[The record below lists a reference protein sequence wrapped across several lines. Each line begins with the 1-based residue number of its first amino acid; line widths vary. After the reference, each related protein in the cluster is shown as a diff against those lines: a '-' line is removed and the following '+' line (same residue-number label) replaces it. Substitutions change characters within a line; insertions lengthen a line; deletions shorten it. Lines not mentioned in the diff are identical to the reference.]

1 MDNIERAIEEKKYS
15 IKEVSAI
22 TGIKEATI
30 RKWEKDFD
38 LNISRDDNN
47 RRYYTDSDIERL
59 KNIMVLKEKGINIH
73 GIRRIIMEKAMAES
87 GARVEAK
94 AELAPEDPENQLQS
108 FENKNGNEVLIAL
121 LQQLSMIIVSRE
133 EQLVEKIKGEV
144 IIELKKQNEY
154 IREEN
159 QKLMKYLEKIR
170 GADYEKRT
178 KKGLLYR
185 LLGINK

>member
-59 KNIMVLKEKGINIH
+59 KPTVKKVYTVVFHNDVINSPSLKI
-73 GIRRIIMEKAMAES
+73 
-87 GARVEAK
+87 
-94 AELAPEDPENQLQS
+94 
-108 FENKNGNEVLIAL
+108 
-121 LQQLSMIIVSRE
+121 
-133 EQLVEKIKGEV
+133 
-144 IIELKKQNEY
+144 
-154 IREEN
+154 
-159 QKLMKYLEKIR
+159 YL
-170 GADYEKRT
+170 
-178 KKGLLYR
+178 
-185 LLGINK
+185 